1 MFSNTEQYTSASK
14 AFFESQLAVFSALT
28 SIAVEGTEKLVALN
42 MATVKA
48 SAADSAAAAKDL
60 LAAKDP
66 QTFFALATAYA
77 KPNAEK
83 AAAYSHHLTDIVSAT
98 KAEFTK
104 VADAQAAEVQGKV
117 SDLVNTIA
125 KNAPAGSEN
134 AIAMLKSSVA
144 NTQAAYEKINSA
156 AKQAVE
162 ATEAHVAKASDQYTQ
177 AVKKAAVK

>member
-1 MFSNTEQYTSASK
+1 MISNSDQYTASNK
-14 AFFESQLAVFSALT
+14 AFFESQLATFHDLT
-28 SIAVEGTEKLVALN
+28 SIAMEGTEKVVALN

-48 SAADSAAAAKDL
+48 STDESTAAVRDL

-66 QTFFALATAYA
+66 QAFLALASAYA

-83 AAAYSHHLTDIVSAT
+83 VTAYSHHLTNIVSAT

-104 VADAQAAEVQGKV
+104 VAEEQAAEVQSKV
-117 SDLVNTIA
+117 SDFVNNIA

-134 AIAMLKSSVA
+134 VIAMLKTSVA
-144 NTQAAYEKINSA
+144 NANAGYEKVHSA

-162 ATEAHVAKASDQYTQ
+162 ATEAQIAKATDQLTEVAK
-177 AVKKAAVK
+177 KAKPK